1 MPDSG
6 IMLDL
11 CNELKI
17 TVNELLSGE
26 MIDMKEYDKKAEEL
40 LLEMQKQKEESD
52 KK

>member
-6 IMLDL
+6 IMIDL

-26 MIDMKEYDKKAEEL
+26 MIDMKYLDKNRRTIIENAKT
-40 LLEMQKQKEESD
+40 KRRSR
-52 KK
+52 